1 MRYPGCLSAVALC
14 LMLAMS
20 PCFGENT
27 EQGLMLMPCDKSREH
42 DCRGY
47 FDSMLRYIRTFTVDY
62 RIADVRKKNRIRA
75 LYLSFPDERSCA
87 RLLELI
93 ARDLAYAGA
102 TLEEKN
108 QGGKRYEMLF
118 NLNHRLMLSCIG
130 KPRGGDR

>member
-1 MRYPGCLSAVALC
+1 M
-14 LMLAMS
+14 
-20 PCFGENT
+20 
-27 EQGLMLMPCDKSREH
+27 MPCDKSREH

-62 RIADVRKKNRIRA
+62 RIADVRKMNRIRA
-75 LYLSFPDERSCA
+75 LYLSFPDEISCTS
-87 RLLELI
+87 LLDLI

-102 TLEEKN
+102 TLEEKS

-130 KPRGGDR
+130 TQRQGGR